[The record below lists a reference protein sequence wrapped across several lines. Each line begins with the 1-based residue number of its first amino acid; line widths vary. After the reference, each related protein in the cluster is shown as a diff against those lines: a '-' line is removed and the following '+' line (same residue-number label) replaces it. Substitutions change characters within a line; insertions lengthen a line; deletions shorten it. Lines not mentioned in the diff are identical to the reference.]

1 METDYFKT
9 WGTPW
14 LYLMAYHGIV
24 VFRQGKDCPS
34 MYNVPFISS
43 ELMYWLKYIRCKLSM
58 QQD

>member
-1 METDYFKT
+1 MEPDYFKT

-34 MYNVPFISS
+34 CITYLLLVLN
-43 ELMYWLKYIRCKLSM
+43 
-58 QQD
+58 